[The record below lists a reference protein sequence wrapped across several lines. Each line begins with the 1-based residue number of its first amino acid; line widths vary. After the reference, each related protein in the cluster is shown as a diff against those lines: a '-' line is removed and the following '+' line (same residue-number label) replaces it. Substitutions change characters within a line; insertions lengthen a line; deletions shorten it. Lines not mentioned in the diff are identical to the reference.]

1 MKNLIIYG
9 LGDFAKLMHHYF
21 ENEEKYNFI
30 GYCADPQYIASNVL
44 NNKPVFAL
52 DSIASLFN
60 PEDTELFVAVGYR
73 SMLAR
78 ESMFAKALCLP
89 FNLASMISSKS
100 NIDESATIGRNC
112 VVFPG
117 VQIEPNVHVGDNCI
131 VWTSS
136 VLCHDSS
143 INPHTFIAA
152 QTVIGGRSVI
162 GGRCFLGFNSTVIH
176 DVVIGDDCLI
186 GAKSLVTK
194 QVPTRSKC
202 IGIPAKVTS
211 NIGSEGV
218 CVQ

>member
-9 LGDFAKLMHHYF
+9 LGDFANLMRSYF
-21 ENEEKYNFI
+21 EQGGEYNFI
-30 GYCADPQYIASNVL
+30 GYCADHQHIKSAIL
-44 NNKPVFAL
+44 NNKPVFEL
-52 DSIASLFN
+52 DSIANIFH
-60 PEDTELFVAVGYR
+60 PEDTKLFVAVGYR

-89 FNLASMISSKS
+89 FKLASMISSKS

-112 VVFPG
+112 VVLPG
-117 VQIEPNVHVGDNCI
+117 VQIEPNVRVGDNCI

-162 GGRCFLGFNSTVIH
+162 GRRCFLGFNSTVIH

-202 IGIPAKVTS
+202 MGIPAKVTS